1 MTTTGHFLRSFV
13 GVCWLLLGATAARA
27 EEPAWVV
34 RAGRGMV
41 ASDRDVASQI
51 GAEILAH
58 GGNAFDAAIATSLAL
73 TVARGESTGIGGGGF
88 MLAYVARD
96 KQFVALDFREMAPAA
111 ATAERYAKLA
121 EQRRARA
128 ASQPTSHAATALQA
142 ASQPASAPTTATAD
156 AGGPPPALYGG
167 NAVGVPGLLAGLV
180 RIHEQYATL
189 PWASLVTPARL
200 LAREGFVVDDH
211 YVDACKSVY
220 RDLEKWPELRTEHK
234 ALYEALLGGG
244 EPPTIG
250 TRIVRP
256 GLAAALELIAL
267 DGADAFYRGQI
278 GSRVVAAVRAAGGAM
293 TEADLEGYQVR
304 PRTPLRAKY
313 RDFELV
319 TMPPPSSGGI
329 CIIETLNLLTA
340 YRARAEVV
348 PPFKADATYYDM
360 LLKSMRHA
368 FADRARWLGD
378 PDFSTIPVALLTD
391 PNYAAQLA
399 DKPVRDPNAC
409 GTAQLPEDRGTS
421 HFCVA
426 DAAGNVV
433 AITETVNGPFGS
445 LVLAEPYGIVLNNQ
459 MDDFAAEP
467 GKPNLYGLIQGAAN
481 AVAPDKRPLSSMT
494 PTIVL
499 RDGKP
504 VLVLGASGGPLII
517 TSVLQVMLGVLDF
530 ELPLADAMMAP
541 RVHHQWLPDEVKGDR
556 LVSEALRG
564 TLRELGYT
572 VNPRRSTGIVQAI
585 QFLTDGTL
593 VGASDPRKGGKPAG
607 VEKK

>member
-1 MTTTGHFLRSFV
+1 MRAMGHVLRSLV
-13 GVCWLLLGATAARA
+13 GLGWLLSGALAARA

-34 RAGRGMV
+34 RAGGGMV

-51 GAEILAH
+51 GADILAH

-88 MLAYVARD
+88 MIAYVARD
-96 KQFVALDFREMAPAA
+96 KRFVALDFREMAPAA
-111 ATAERYAKLA
+111 ATAERYAELA
-121 EQRRARA
+121 AQRRARA
-128 ASQPTSHAATALQA
+128 ASQPASLGAAAQP
-142 ASQPASAPTTATAD
+142 ASQPASAPTAAPAD
-156 AGGPPPALYGG
+156 AGGPPVALYGG

-211 YVDACKSVY
+211 YVDACKSIY
-220 RDLEKWPELRTEHK
+220 RDLEKWPALRTEHK

-244 EPPTIG
+244 EPPAIG

-278 GSRVVAAVRAAGGAM
+278 GNRVVAAVNAAGGAM
-293 TEADLEGYQVR
+293 TDADLEGYQVR

-319 TMPPPSSGGI
+319 TMPPPSSGGV

-340 YRARAEVV
+340 YRARAEIV

-378 PDFSTIPVALLTD
+378 PGFSPVPVALLTD

-399 DKPVRDPNAC
+399 DKPVRDPNDC

-421 HFCVA
+421 HFCVV

-467 GKPNLYGLIQGAAN
+467 GKPNLYGLIQGQAN
-481 AVAPDKRPLSSMT
+481 AVAPGKRPLSSMS

-499 RDGKP
+499 REGKP

-541 RVHHQWLPDEVKGDR
+541 RVHHQWLPDEVRGDR
-556 LVSEALRG
+556 LVSDELRG
-564 TLRELGYT
+564 TLRELGYS

-585 QFLTDGTL
+585 QFLPDGTL

-607 VEKK
+607 VGKP